1 MFAHIK
7 AFPQYLEHSKQPIKC
22 QLLLLLLMVNLTK
35 ERKKCGHKM
44 VSEAAQCVAGDGV
57 VTTKQLAHL
66 TLADLAMSTGV
77 YCTQGY
83 EGLEFVSILSMAWQ
97 GHHLSPHQNGF
108 HSHPF
113 SSKCSLFFTRFESC
127 HVPCPRSL
135 PTQTLGALYVFP
147 ELIWVLLSEPKVR
160 PPHTCCKTQTGVTRP
175 TFPQATEKW
184 LWEGRRHMASSL
196 GSWASRPPSW
206 A

>member
-1 MFAHIK
+1 
-7 AFPQYLEHSKQPIKC
+7 
-22 QLLLLLLMVNLTK
+22 MVNLTK

-44 VSEAAQCVAGDGV
+44 VSEAAQRVAGDGV
-57 VTTKQLAHL
+57 VNTKQLAHL
-66 TLADLAMSTGV
+66 TLADLAMSTDV

-113 SSKCSLFFTRFESC
+113 SSKFSLFFTCFESC
-127 HVPCPRSL
+127 HFPCPRKPSV
-135 PTQTLGALYVFP
+135 PSTFFP
-147 ELIWVLLSEPKVR
+147 ELILILLPEPKVR
-160 PPHTCCKTQTGVTRP
+160 TPQPCCETQTGITCQ

-184 LWEGRRHMASSL
+184 LREGRHHMASSL
-196 GSWASRPPSW
+196 GSWASHPPSW